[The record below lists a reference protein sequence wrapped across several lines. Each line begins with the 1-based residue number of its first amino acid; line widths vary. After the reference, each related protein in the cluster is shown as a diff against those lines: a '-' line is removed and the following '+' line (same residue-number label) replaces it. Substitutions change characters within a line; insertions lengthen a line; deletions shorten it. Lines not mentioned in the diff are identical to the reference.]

1 MRAASRILRA
11 EFKHKVPQFEY
22 ERSSCGSNTKNLV
35 TQWSG
40 RGNFSLSLQI
50 KENRPFSKGNVREWG
65 FAIIALQWNWN
76 AMYPFVPLVLYP
88 VVKYTWI
95 IVPLYLFNFGR
106 LRTQRFTENSPKGT
120 GSPLKR
126 KKKRFIS
133 YRQLGKIP
141 ACFSVLLLQG
151 LSRFP
156 SGERKPLSASAR
168 FYAFTVKLG
177 EQRPLKV
184 RKWQLPLPLTP

>member
-1 MRAASRILRA
+1 MRAVSRILRT

-35 TQWSG
+35 TQWSD

-76 AMYPFVPLVLYP
+76 AMYSFVPLVLYP
-88 VVKYTWI
+88 MVKYTWT

-126 KKKRFIS
+126 KKKCLFPIGSWEKFSPVFQYFSIKACRGFP
-133 YRQLGKIP
+133 P
-141 ACFSVLLLQG
+141 ARGNL
-151 LSRFP
+151 FP
-156 SGERKPLSASAR
+156 PPLDFMHS
-168 FYAFTVKLG
+168 
-177 EQRPLKV
+177 P
-184 RKWQLPLPLTP
+184 

>member
-1 MRAASRILRA
+1 
-11 EFKHKVPQFEY
+11 
-22 ERSSCGSNTKNLV
+22 
-35 TQWSG
+35 
-40 RGNFSLSLQI
+40 
-50 KENRPFSKGNVREWG
+50 
-65 FAIIALQWNWN
+65 
-76 AMYPFVPLVLYP
+76 MYPFVPLVLHSM
-88 VVKYTWI
+88 VKYTWT

-133 YRQLGKIP
+133 YRQLGKIL

-156 SGERKPLSASAR
+156 SGEKKPLSTSAR

-184 RKWQLPLPLTP
+184 RKWQLPLPFSCPFSLNELIIFVRTKGKGQRSKRRLRNSLRCPIYMIYSADITKSSCYTPPPMQHHSFFR